1 MKLSEILNELL
12 DRGFNP
18 RFSSTGIL
26 CEINL
31 DNCNFG
37 LTIAHPKPFLP
48 DVMSIIDTTFPES
61 DFVRCV
67 AWESYSGDC
76 YFDRLFRTLDEAI
89 FAGQM
94 AAILDDARL
103 TEAIVHL
110 GN

>member
-18 RFSSTGIL
+18 KFNSTGIL

-31 DNCNFG
+31 DNCSFG
-37 LTIAHPKPFLP
+37 LTIAPSYSEF
-48 DVMSIIDTTFPES
+48 I
-61 DFVRCV
+61 RCV
-67 AWESYSGDC
+67 AWESYAGSD
-76 YFDRLFRTLDEAI
+76 YFDRLFPSLEEALFSAQIAAVLDT
-89 FAGQM
+89 
-94 AAILDDARL
+94 ARL